1 MNIEFL
7 REKIF
12 IQISLDIFYMYT
24 HKHEEKYKKVWKC
37 CSYKT
42 MSQWIVIHVKKIFK
56 NDSITCNIHREYN
69 YQDLIFN
76 KFIHEFTVGRIM
88 RHEFQKK
95 NVKHNEE

>member
-1 MNIEFL
+1 
-7 REKIF
+7 
-12 IQISLDIFYMYT
+12 
-24 HKHEEKYKKVWKC
+24 
-37 CSYKT
+37 
-42 MSQWIVIHVKKIFK
+42 MSQWIVIHVKKKIYK

-95 NVKHNEE
+95 IKWNVKHNKE